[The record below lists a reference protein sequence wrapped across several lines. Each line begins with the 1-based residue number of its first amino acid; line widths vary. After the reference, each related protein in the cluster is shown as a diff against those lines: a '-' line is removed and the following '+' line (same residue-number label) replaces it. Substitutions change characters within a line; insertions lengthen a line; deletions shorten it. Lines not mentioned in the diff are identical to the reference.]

1 MRYHK
6 PIIGL
11 TSSYKKTDKTDF
23 VFSNHN
29 YLNSIRRFG
38 GIPLIIPTEGED
50 EELEVL
56 VGMCDGILLSGGDD
70 IDPALYGEEALN
82 DTLELIPVRDAV
94 ERKVCDLAVKRGL
107 PMFGICRGIQ
117 MMNVY
122 FGGSLYQDSP
132 TQIETDIKHR
142 MEPPAHRTCHKCVI
156 EKGTPLHDLIGLEE
170 IGVNSHHHQAVKR
183 VAPGFEVMGHSEDG
197 IIEAI
202 YDPAKTFVW
211 GVQWHP
217 ERIWDIED
225 SSAKLF
231 EAFIEVCKSD
241 QDNWK

>member
-1 MRYHK
+1 MRNHK

-11 TSSYKKTDKTDF
+11 TSSYEKTDKADY
-23 VFSNHN
+23 VFSNHS

-50 EELEVL
+50 DELEVL
-56 VGMCDGILLSGGDD
+56 VGLCDGILLSGGDD

-82 DTLELIPVRDAV
+82 DTLQLTPVRDAV
-94 ERKVCDLAVKRGL
+94 ERKVCDLAVKREL
-107 PMFGICRGIQ
+107 PMFGICRGVQ

-122 FGGSLYQDSP
+122 FGGSLYQDIP
-132 TQIETDIKHR
+132 AQIETDIKHR
-142 MEPPAHRTCHKCVI
+142 MDPPAHRTCHQCII
-156 EKGTPLHDLIGLEE
+156 EKDTPLYELIGREE
-170 IGVNSHHHQAVKR
+170 IGVNSHHHQAVKS
-183 VAPGFEVMGHSEDG
+183 VAPGFTVMGRAEDG
-197 IIEAI
+197 IVEAI
-202 YDPAKTFVW
+202 YDPSRPFVW

-231 EAFIEVCKSD
+231 EAFIEACK
-241 QDNWK
+241 NGR

>member
-1 MRYHK
+1 MRANK

-11 TSSYKKTDKTDF
+11 TSSYEKTDKTNF
-23 VFSNHN
+23 VFSNHS
-29 YLNSIRRFG
+29 YLNSIRHFG

-50 EELEVL
+50 DELQML
-56 VGMCDGILLSGGDD
+56 IDMCDGLLLTGGDD
-70 IDPALYGEEALN
+70 IDPALYGEEVLN
-82 DTLELIPVRDAV
+82 DTLELTPVRDAV

-122 FGGSLYQDSP
+122 FGGSLYQDIP
-132 TQIETDIKHR
+132 AQIKTEIKHS
-142 MEPPAHRTCHKCVI
+142 MEPPAHRTCHKCIV
-156 EKGTPLHDLIGLEE
+156 EKDTPLYELFGREQV
-170 IGVNSHHHQAVKR
+170 GVNSHHHQAVKR
-183 VAPGFEVMGHSEDG
+183 VAPGFEVMGRAEDG

-202 YDPAKTFVW
+202 YDPAKPFVW

-231 EAFIEVCKSD
+231 EAFVEACR
-241 QDNWK
+241 Q